1 MGKAFTFRAQPAL
14 DLRRRE
20 YDARR
25 RALATAAFELDAG
38 QRRFDEAR
46 DTLCGARED
55 LGRVMAGT
63 AGRETLEWH
72 RLWIHRLEQS
82 RQALAIAVAEKEAR
96 VALAKADCLLARQR
110 LESLERLKEKARTA
124 WLDAERAREQKEF
137 DELATQRFEAAAR
150 EAALATHRPGSM
162 EGTEWQ

>member
-1 MGKAFTFRAQPAL
+1 MGKVFTFRAQPAL

-25 RALATAAFELDAG
+25 RALATAAFELDAE

-46 DTLCGARED
+46 DTLCVARDD
-55 LGRVMAGT
+55 LSRLMTGPAAG
-63 AGRETLEWH
+63 ETLEWH

-82 RQALAIAVAEKEAR
+82 RQALAVAVAEKEAR

-110 LESLERLKEKARTA
+110 LESLERLKEKARGT
-124 WLDAERAREQKEF
+124 WLDAERLREQREF

-150 EAALATHRPGSM
+150 EAALAAGGPAGM

>member
-1 MGKAFTFRAQPAL
+1 MGKVFTFRAQPAL

-25 RALATAAFELDAG
+25 RALATAAFELDAE
-38 QRRFDEAR
+38 QRRFDEAC
-46 DTLCGARED
+46 DTLCGARDD
-55 LGRVMAGT
+55 LGRLMAGP
-63 AGRETLEWH
+63 AAAETLEWH

-82 RQALAIAVAEKEAR
+82 RQALAVAVATKEAR
-96 VALAKADCLLARQR
+96 VAVAKADCLLARQK
-110 LESLERLKEKARTA
+110 LESLERLKDKARTA
-124 WLDAERAREQKEF
+124 WLDAERAREQREF

-150 EAALATHRPGSM
+150 EAALTANRAAGM

>member
-1 MGKAFTFRAQPAL
+1 MGKVFTFRAQPAL

-25 RALATAAFELDAG
+25 RALATAAFELDAE

-46 DTLCGARED
+46 DTLDAARDD
-55 LGRVMAGT
+55 LGRLMSGSAE
-63 AGRETLEWH
+63 AATLEWH

-82 RQALAIAVAEKEAR
+82 RQALAIAVAQKEAR
-96 VALAKADCLLARQR
+96 VAVAKGDCLLARQR
-110 LESLERLKEKARTA
+110 LESLERLKDKARTA
-124 WLDAERAREQKEF
+124 WLDAERLREQREF
-137 DELATQRFEAAAR
+137 DELAAQRFEAAAR
-150 EAALATHRPGSM
+150 EAALAASAQAGM

>member
-1 MGKAFTFRAQPAL
+1 MGKVFTFRAQPAL

-25 RALATAAFELDAG
+25 RALATAAFELDAE

-46 DTLCGARED
+46 DTLCAARDD
-55 LGRVMAGT
+55 LGRLMG
-63 AGRETLEWH
+63 GRAAAETLQWH

-96 VALAKADCLLARQR
+96 VAVAKADCVLARQR
-110 LESLERLKEKARTA
+110 LESLERLKEKARAA
-124 WLDAERAREQKEF
+124 WLDAERTREQREF
-137 DELATQRFEAAAR
+137 DELATLRFEAAAR
-150 EAALATHRPGSM
+150 EAALVASRPSGM